1 MRFFYSDAQ
10 FSLIMLIGTLTGRDF
25 CSVVDPVKIGCA
37 GGGGKGTG
45 AQ

>member
-1 MRFFYSDAQ
+1 MRFFNSDTQ
-10 FSLIMLIGTLTGRDF
+10 FSLIILFGTLTGRDL

-45 AQ
+45 VQ